1 MLQPEVR
8 SFFDTQTRTLSHVA
22 WDPSTRKAAIV
33 DSVLNYDEAA
43 GRTSH
48 ASADAIIDFVRDTQ
62 LQTEWIIDT
71 HVHADHLTAAW
82 YLRGKLG
89 GRIGIGERVR
99 DAQAYF
105 GKLYDAGT
113 DFRTDGSQFDHLFA
127 AAETYRV
134 GEIPAQAIYTPGH
147 TPACMTHL
155 IGDAAF
161 VGDTLF
167 NPDYGT
173 ARCDFPG
180 GDARDLYRSAQTL
193 FALPEATRVFLC
205 HDYPV
210 PGRDGVAIETT
221 IGAQR
226 RGNVHV
232 HVGVD
237 EEAFVHMRTTR
248 DATLA
253 VPKLL
258 LPAVQVNIR
267 AGELPPAAPN
277 GTRYLKIP
285 LDKI

>member
-1 MLQPEVR
+1 MQRPEVR
-8 SFFDTQTRTLSHVA
+8 SFFDLQTRTLSHVA
-22 WDPSTRKAAIV
+22 WDPSTRKAAII

-48 ASADAIIDFVRDTQ
+48 TSADTIIDFVRDTQ
-62 LQTEWIIDT
+62 LQAEWIIDT

-82 YLRGKLG
+82 YLREKLG
-89 GRIGIGERVR
+89 GRIGIGEKVR
-99 DAQAYF
+99 DAQVHF
-105 GKLYDAGT
+105 GKLFDAGK
-113 DFRTDGSQFDHLFA
+113 DFHTDGSQFDHLFA
-127 AAETYRV
+127 AGEAYRL

-180 GDARDLYRSAQTL
+180 GDARDLYRSVQTL

-205 HDYPV
+205 HDYAV
-210 PGRDGVAIETT
+210 PGRDSVVSETT

-226 RGNVHV
+226 RENVHV

-237 EEAFVHMRTTR
+237 EEAFVRMRTTR

-258 LPAVQVNIR
+258 LPSVQVNIR
-267 AGELPPAAPN
+267 AGELPPAATN
-277 GTRYLKIP
+277 GVRYLKIP

>member
-1 MLQPEVR
+1 MQHPEVH
-8 SFFDTQTRTLSHVA
+8 SFFDAQTRTLSHVV
-22 WDPSTRKAAIV
+22 WDPATRKAAII
-33 DSVLNYDEAA
+33 DSVLDYDEAA
-43 GRTSH
+43 GRTRH
-48 ASADAIIDFVRDTQ
+48 TSADAIADFVRATQ
-62 LQTEWIIDT
+62 LQVEWIIDT
-71 HVHADHLTAAW
+71 HVHADHLSAAW
-82 YLRGKLG
+82 YLRATLG
-89 GRIGIGERVR
+89 GRIGIGEKVR
-99 DAQAYF
+99 DAQVHF
-105 GKLYDAGT
+105 GKLFDAGD

-127 AAETYRV
+127 AGENYRL
-134 GEIPAQAIYTPGH
+134 GEISAQAIYTPGH

-180 GDARDLYRSAQTL
+180 GDARDLYRSVQAL

-226 RGNVHV
+226 RGNVHI

-267 AGELPPAAPN
+267 AGELPPAAAN

-285 LDKI
+285 LDRI

>member
-1 MLQPEVR
+1 MQRPEVR
-8 SFFDTQTRTLSHVA
+8 SFFDPQTRTLSHVV

-48 ASADAIIDFVRDTQ
+48 TSADAIVDFVRDTQ
-62 LQTEWIIDT
+62 LQAEWIIDT

-82 YLRGKLG
+82 YLREQLG
-89 GRIGIGERVR
+89 GRIGIGEKVC
-99 DAQAYF
+99 DAQAHF
-105 GKLYDAGT
+105 GKLFDAGA

-127 AAETYRV
+127 AGEIYRL

-180 GDARDLYRSAQTL
+180 GDARDLYRSVQTL

-205 HDYPV
+205 HDYTV
-210 PGRDGVAIETT
+210 PGRDSVVSETS

-226 RGNVHV
+226 QANVHL
-232 HVGVD
+232 HVGLD

-267 AGELPPAAPN
+267 AGELPPASLN